1 MHLSFQESPTDLK
14 VTFKSKNK
22 EKQISC
28 KAKLLQTCQ
37 NKPARRGL
45 VVSHFYC
52 TIGVGVYFVSFF
64 SSLPFCGIIINS
76 RNIAGSKV
84 PNTQSKFMVAM
95 K

>member
-14 VTFKSKNK
+14 ETFKNKNK
-22 EKQISC
+22 EKQISS

-52 TIGVGVYFVSFF
+52 TIGVGLYFVRFF
-64 SSLPFCGIIINS
+64 SSLPFVALLLIHEILQEAKFQI
-76 RNIAGSKV
+76 RNL
-84 PNTQSKFMVAM
+84 NLWLQ
-95 K
+95 